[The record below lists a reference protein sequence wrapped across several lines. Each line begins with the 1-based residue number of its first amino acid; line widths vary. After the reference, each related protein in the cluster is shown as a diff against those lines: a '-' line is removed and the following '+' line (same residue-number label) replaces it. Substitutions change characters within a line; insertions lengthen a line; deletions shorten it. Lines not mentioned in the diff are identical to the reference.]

1 MNMNFT
7 FLQANQAA
15 QGQGSMMPMLIM
27 LVAMFV
33 IMYFFMIR
41 PQKKR
46 QKELQQWRNSLQVGT
61 EVVLAGGIR
70 GKIKDLNPEKSYM
83 IVEIAKGVNIE
94 VDRNSVYAD
103 MEQQMQK

>member
-1 MNMNFT
+1 MNFT
-7 FLQANQAA
+7 FLQADQAA
-15 QGQGSMMPMLIM
+15 QGQGSMMTMLIM

>member
-1 MNMNFT
+1 MNFT
-7 FLQANQAA
+7 FLKSDKAA
-15 QGQGSMMPMLIM
+15 QGQDSMIPMLIM

>member
-1 MNMNFT
+1 MNFT
-7 FLQANQAA
+7 FLQADQAA

-94 VDRNSVYAD
+94 VDSNSVYAD

>member
-1 MNMNFT
+1 MNFT
-7 FLQANQAA
+7 FLQADQAA

-41 PQKKR
+41 PQKKK

>member
-1 MNMNFT
+1 MNFT
-7 FLQANQAA
+7 FLQADQAA

>member
-1 MNMNFT
+1 MNFT
-7 FLQANQAA
+7 FLQA
-15 QGQGSMMPMLIM
+15 
-27 LVAMFV
+27 
-33 IMYFFMIR
+33 
-41 PQKKR
+41 
-46 QKELQQWRNSLQVGT
+46 
-61 EVVLAGGIR
+61 IR

>member
-1 MNMNFT
+1 MNFT

-46 QKELQQWRNSLQVGT
+46 QKELQQWRNRLQVGT
-61 EVVLAGGIR
+61 EAVLAGGLR

>member
-1 MNMNFT
+1 MNFT
-7 FLQANQAA
+7 FLQAEQAA

>member
-1 MNMNFT
+1 MNFT
-7 FLQANQAA
+7 FLQSDQAA

>member
-1 MNMNFT
+1 MNFT
-7 FLQANQAA
+7 FLQADQAA

-33 IMYFFMIR
+33 IMYFFFFL

>member
-1 MNMNFT
+1 MNFT

>member
-1 MNMNFT
+1 MNFT
-7 FLQANQAA
+7 FLQAEQAA
-15 QGQGSMMPMLIM
+15 QPQGSMMPMLIM

-61 EVVLAGGIR
+61 EVVLDGGIR

>member
-1 MNMNFT
+1 MDFT

>member
-1 MNMNFT
+1 MNFT
-7 FLQANQAA
+7 FLQADQAA
-15 QGQGSMMPMLIM
+15 QGPGSMRPMLIM

-103 MEQQMQK
+103 MEQQMHK

>member
-1 MNMNFT
+1 MDFT

-70 GKIKDLNPEKSYM
+70 GKIKDLNPGKSYM

>member
-1 MNMNFT
+1 MNFT
-7 FLQANQAA
+7 FLKAEQAA
-15 QGQGSMMPMLIM
+15 QPQGSMMPMLIM

>member
-1 MNMNFT
+1 MNFT
-7 FLQANQAA
+7 FLQADQAA

-46 QKELQQWRNSLQVGT
+46 QKELQQWRNSLLVGT

>member
-1 MNMNFT
+1 MNFT
-7 FLQANQAA
+7 FFLADQAA